1 MIFRRLSARTFPGR
15 VYVTH
20 KSYLAA
26 VCFLLVA
33 REASGTEAMQHP
45 GSLRATSGSLPGPG
59 PLPPDPALAALAGTS
74 PGSGH
79 KLPSEKAVR
88 TLEPI
93 KKT

>member
-1 MIFRRLSARTFPGR
+1 MIFRRLSARTLPGR

-20 KSYLAA
+20 KSYLAV

-59 PLPPDPALAALAGTS
+59 PLPSDPWQLWQEHLPAAATK
-74 PGSGH
+74 H
-79 KLPSEKAVR
+79 RVKKQ
-88 TLEPI
+88 LELWSL
-93 KKT
+93 